1 LLSTFY
7 EFVLQVLS
15 PSDVSSV
22 TPNGR
27 QPVLFYGTQETAF
40 MKPNELYA
48 YRQFRDQYE
57 VPRKLKGFN
66 QGIREIRMEAGIE
79 EDVDFDSK
87 FPVLG
92 SATPM
97 KGSAEAKVGPPSPQ
111 ASARNEQNQTM
122 RPISDTTLKVVSVSP
137 IAPDG

>member
-1 LLSTFY
+1 M
-7 EFVLQVLS
+7 LQVLS
-15 PSDVSSV
+15 TSDVNSV

-79 EDVDFDSK
+79 DDVDMDAK
-87 FPVLG
+87 FPVIG
-92 SATPM
+92 TATAGTPGKSSGM
-97 KGSAEAKVGPPSPQ
+97 EAKGEGMKMSD
-111 ASARNEQNQTM
+111 SLLDLESDLGQTM
-122 RPISDTTLKVVSVSP
+122 RPISDTTLKVFSSASP
-137 IAPDG
+137 SSPG